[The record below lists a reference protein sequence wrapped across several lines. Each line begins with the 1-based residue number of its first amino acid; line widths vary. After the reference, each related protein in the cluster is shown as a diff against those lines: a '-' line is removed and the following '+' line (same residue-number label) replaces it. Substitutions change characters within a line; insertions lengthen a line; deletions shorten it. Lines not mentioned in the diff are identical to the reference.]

1 MADLPFV
8 TRDAI
13 ELAVAG
19 LGGLAV
25 GLERQWSGHA
35 SGPHARLAG
44 LRTFTMFGLVSG
56 LSGWLW
62 SVALPIPASLLLAAA
77 AALIAIGYAR
87 ASRDDVDATT
97 EVAAVVVLAAG
108 VVSGLGQIRVAMAVI
123 AITLL
128 FLAEKTRLHGWA
140 ARLDDKGVRAG
151 ARFAVMALVILP
163 LLPVGPYGPHD
174 AVHPR
179 ELWMLVMFFSGLSF
193 ASYVIRRIIG
203 DAQGYAVSGI
213 LGGFISSTSVTLTM
227 SRLSR
232 HAKAA
237 EGAMASAVMG
247 ANTMLFLRVLV
258 ATAYL
263 ARPVTLALWPSFVA
277 PFLIGAALT
286 IWGMRTKT
294 TGPAKNPDDDNPLQ
308 LKAAI
313 EMAAVFQVVLFVMAA
328 FKNLFSGQ
336 GLYASAAVL
345 GLTDVDALTLSMS
358 RLVTS
363 GTPAELAAK
372 AIVVGILANT
382 VVKLGLVLGIGRGK
396 YRIWAGVGLLLMAAA
411 LAAAITFTVFWALR
425 PS

>member
-1 MADLPFV
+1 VADLTF
-8 TRDAI
+8 TSHDAI
-13 ELAVAG
+13 QLAVAT

-35 SGPHARLAG
+35 TGPRARLAG
-44 LRTFTMFGLVSG
+44 LRTFTMLGLIAG

-62 SVALPIPASLLLAAA
+62 SVSLPMPASVLLIAAG
-77 AALIAIGYAR
+77 ALIAIGYAR
-87 ASRDDVDATT
+87 ASQKDVDATT
-97 EVAAVVVLAAG
+97 EVAALVVLAAG
-108 VVSGLGQIRVAMAVI
+108 VVSALGQIRVAMAVI

-140 ARLDDKGVRAG
+140 KRLDDTGVTAG

-163 LLPVGPYGPHD
+163 LLPVGPYGPYG
-174 AVHPR
+174 AIHPR
-179 ELWMLVMFFSGLSF
+179 ELWILVMFFSGLSF
-193 ASYVIRRIIG
+193 ASYVIRRAIG
-203 DAQGYAVSGI
+203 SEQGYAVSGI

-227 SRLSR
+227 SRLSKNG
-232 HAKAA
+232 KAA

-247 ANTMLFLRVLV
+247 ANTMLFLRVLA

-263 ARPVTLALWPSFVA
+263 ARPVTMALWPSFIA

-286 IWGMRTKT
+286 VWGMRTKT

-313 EMAAVFQVVLFVMAA
+313 EMAAVFQVVLFAMAA

-336 GLYASAAVL
+336 GVYASAAVL

-358 RLVTS
+358 RLANS
-363 GTPAELAAK
+363 GTAAEVAAK
-372 AIVVGILANT
+372 AIVIGILANT
-382 VVKLGLVLGIGRGK
+382 VVKLGLVIALGRGK
-396 YRIWAGVGLLLMAAA
+396 YRIWAGLGLVLIAAA
-411 LAAAITFTVFWALR
+411 LAAAIFT
-425 PS
+425 